1 MRAVVTCECC
11 GNRQA
16 VARQIQRAE
25 TFFVLCHAC
34 ESVLKVEVTDEE
46 LRAAQ
51 ATMRNTRPARV
62 S

>member
-16 VARQIQRAE
+16 VARQIQQAE
-25 TFFVLCHAC
+25 IFHVVCHTC
-34 ESVLKVEVTDEE
+34 ESVLRVEVTDAD

-51 ATMRNTRPARV
+51 ANLRQSQPLARR
-62 S
+62 